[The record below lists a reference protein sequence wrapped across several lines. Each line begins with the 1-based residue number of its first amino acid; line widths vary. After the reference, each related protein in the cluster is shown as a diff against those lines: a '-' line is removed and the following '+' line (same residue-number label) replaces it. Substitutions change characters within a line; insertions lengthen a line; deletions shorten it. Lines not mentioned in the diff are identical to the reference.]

1 MKREKIKASLNSQLQ
16 LQGDTDSQINY
27 MLDRIVKLTKRN
39 AMLVRQ
45 LVQERARIRKTKL
58 PDPISIDEYLTENK
72 IMEAIERQIEKLFP
86 SSYFQQDGVFNRN
99 TNIVFGALK
108 AKMAVELERRADF
121 VRMLNAL

>member
-16 LQGDTDSQINY
+16 LQGDTYSQINY

-108 AKMAVELERRADF
+108 AKMAAELEHRADF
-121 VRMLNAL
+121 VRMLNVL